1 MKTKS
6 TSLLSLIAAVAGTL
20 LMSLSA
26 PITPHAWAAS
36 AAAPKMPP
44 VLSFATAAEGTTS
57 YIVGGAFANL
67 LKKYLNVKV
76 A

>member
-1 MKTKS
+1 MNTKS
-6 TSLLSLIAAVAGTL
+6 TSLLSLTAAVAGTL

-26 PITPHAWAAS
+26 LIPPHAWAAS

-67 LKKYLNVKV
+67 LKMLER
-76 A
+76 